1 MRIHIYICMYKR
13 YFVVIDAQPELAM
26 WSLDLDDNK
35 ILLEFSTVSSL
46 NPANNGLQIDCT
58 AILIGPVAG
67 DIMMAVQLPS
77 SAEGLQ
83 VDETMATCDLGM
95 EFRSILN
102 ANSDLGTDST
112 NTFLY
117 YDLLNESGS
126 GSGSGSE
133 PCTYSNLLVDSFD
146 VPYSETAGIAATQV
160 VSDNSSPAIASFEF
174 LDLNEGLI
182 VFSFT
187 QPVNVSTFVFADLS
201 LQNSPVNE
209 ATSANVSL
217 TGGSCE
223 DGCEIGRYV
232 TFRMAQADLEQLKLS
247 EGICVSISTCYP
259 HHTDMLVEDF
269 GNNLISPY
277 RFSCLNYLLQHL
289 ILDTTSPFLVDCEL
303 NLSVDSL
310 TLVFNEPVDVI
321 TFNPLGIA
329 LINNF
334 SLEMETITL
343 TDASSV
349 RGPSSSIV
357 VVDLGS
363 DADKLKISMLNQS
376 IYNVLV
382 SLLPSAFED
391 IAGNSV
397 QSVLELVCYS
407 FIFDNHAPSVTSFTL
422 DLNSNLLQI
431 KFSEPILVDSLNISA
446 FKLTDS
452 LTATNMIILNNS
464 FAFNSDDTAI
474 KITSITFGSQSL
486 TRIKTSNDIGT
497 TVDNTYLLIDEDS
510 FSDTNGNGYVSPGP
524 IAAAA
529 IIADNSPAT
538 AVGFSLDMNIGQVV
552 LTFNDVV
559 DVGTWANSETFIQNA
574 PLAYQIS
581 HWRYVSKVGLSGVIS
596 SYNSNLISLDLMMNS
611 FNSLKV
617 QLNFGTATELNTT
630 YLTIQAHAIND
641 IRGVDIIAVT
651 DGNGIRANDYV
662 RDSEPPQLLTFQ
674 LDLHHDRFWFVFD
687 EPLRFSSFLP
697 SLFILQG
704 DSLVNTFSSSMNLSF
719 SGEPFTCYYFP
730 TTCYYYL
737 PHDVMVA
744 LEKNPNIARDA
755 STTNLVIMQ
764 GGVTDTSGNSINT
777 TGPIPAAVYYPS
789 RSKFNSIIKC
799 ANK

>member
-1 MRIHIYICMYKR
+1 MYKW
-13 YFVVIDAQPELAM
+13 YFVVIDAQPELTT

-35 ILLEFSTVSSL
+35 ILLQFSAESSL
-46 NPANNGLQIDCT
+46 NPANNGMPIDCT

-67 DIMMAVQLPS
+67 DISMAVQLSS

-83 VDETMATCDLGM
+83 IDDTMATCDLGM

-102 ANSDLGTDST
+102 ANSDLGTNLT

-117 YDLLNESGS
+117 YTLLNESGS
-126 GSGSGSE
+126 GSE
-133 PCTYSNLLVDSFD
+133 PHTYSNLLVDSSD
-146 VPYSETAGIAATQV
+146 VPYSETGGVVATQV

-187 QPVNVSTFVFADLS
+187 QPINVSTFDFTDLS

-209 ATSANVSL
+209 ATSIRVSL

-223 DGCEIGRYV
+223 DGCEIGRHI
-232 TFRMAQADLEQLKLS
+232 TFRMVQADLKQLKLN

-259 HHTDMLVEDF
+259 HHSDMLVEDF

-277 RFSCLNYLLQHL
+277 RFSCLNYLLKQL
-289 ILDTTSPFLVDCEL
+289 ILDTTSPLLAYCEL

-310 TLVFNEPVDVI
+310 TLVFSEPVDFT
-321 TFNPLGIA
+321 TFNPSGIA
-329 LINNF
+329 LNF
-334 SLEMETITL
+334 SLEMKTITL

-349 RGPSSSIV
+349 RGPSSSVI
-357 VVDLGS
+357 VVDLGL
-363 DADKLKISMLNQS
+363 DADKLKISLLRVNLS
-376 IYNVLV
+376 IYNILV

-397 QSVLELVCYS
+397 QSVLGLVCGIYIPDS
-407 FIFDNHAPSVTSFTL
+407 HAPSITSFTL
-422 DLNSNLLQI
+422 DLNSNLLLI

-452 LTATNMIILNNS
+452 FTATDMIVLNDS
-464 FAFNSDDTAI
+464 FAINSDDSPSDATAI
-474 KITSITFGSQSL
+474 KMASIAFGSQSL
-486 TRIKTSNDIGT
+486 IRIKTDNNIGT
-497 TVDNTYLLIDEDS
+497 TVDNTYLLIDDDS
-510 FSDTNGNGYVSPGP
+510 FADTNGNDYVSPGP

-529 IIADNSPAT
+529 VIADNSPAT
-538 AVGFSLDMNIGQVV
+538 AIGFSLDMNIGRVV

-559 DVGTWANSETFIQNA
+559 DVGTWANLETFIQNA
-574 PLAYQIS
+574 ALAYS
-581 HWRYVSKVGLSGVIS
+581 VPDYRYDSKVGLSGSVS
-596 SYNSNLISLDLMMNS
+596 SYNSNLVVLDLILHN
-611 FNSLKV
+611 FNTLKV
-617 QLNFGTATELNTT
+617 QLNFGTAAELNTT

-651 DGNGIRANDYV
+651 DGNGIKANDYV
-662 RDSEPPQLLTFQ
+662 RDSEPPQLLDFY

-687 EPLRFSSFLP
+687 EPLRFQSFLP

-704 DSLVNTFSSSMNLSF
+704 DSLVNTSSSSMNLSF
-719 SGEPFTCYYFP
+719 SGEPFTCLYFA
-730 TTCYYYL
+730 TACYYYL
-737 PHDVMVA
+737 PYDVMVA

-755 STTNLVIMQ
+755 DTTNLVIMQ
-764 GGVTDTSGNSINT
+764 GGITDTSGNTINT
-777 TGPIPAAVYYPS
+777 TGPIPISGLDPS
-789 RSKFNSIIKC
+789 RSKFTYIIKC
-799 ANK
+799 VNFP